1 MSKSS
6 EIDML
11 NGPLTSNLIRFALP
25 IALSSMLQQL
35 FNSMDTAIV
44 GRFADANALGA
55 VGTNSEI
62 VGFLVSLS
70 SGLAVGANVLIAK
83 FIGSGQ
89 KEKIKSAINSALVI
103 SVVFGVFVGISG
115 QALAMPIMR
124 AINVSSQIIDMAA
137 LYLKLYFITYPFLLV
152 YDFCSAI
159 LRSKGDSR
167 RPFIA
172 LVISGG
178 LNAVLNLFFVIVC
191 KMGVAGVGLAT
202 IISTAIACLLTLNF
216 LIHERGEFKLKLK
229 TIKPNKTDVSNILKI
244 GIPAAIQGAVFC
256 LANIFVQSA
265 VNKFGALAT
274 AGNSI
279 AVTFEYFAYYF
290 ATAFGQATTTFISQN
305 FAAEKKA
312 RCKEIFHKC
321 LLCAVLF
328 TAVLSTPLSIFRTQ
342 AASIFTTDPT
352 AIHYAGIRILM
363 ILLLQPF
370 CAFVEIPG
378 CAMRGLGFSLLP
390 SLLTL
395 IGICCVRVFWTCVVF
410 PHINTY
416 PGLLVIHSGSW
427 FITIAAMWISWFFV
441 KKRVNL

>member
-11 NGPLTSNLIRFALP
+11 HGPLTSNLIRFALP

-35 FNSMDTAIV
+35 FNSMDTAVV

-103 SVVFGVFVGISG
+103 SICFGIFVGILG

-124 AINVSSQIIDMAA
+124 AINVSPEIIEMAA

-191 KMGVAGVGLAT
+191 KMGVAGVGTAT
-202 IISTAIACLLTLNF
+202 IISTAVSCLLTLNF
-216 LIHERGEFKLKLK
+216 LIHEKDEFKLTLK
-229 TIKPNKTDVSNILKI
+229 TFRADKTNISNLLKI

-305 FAAEKKA
+305 FAANQRA

-321 LLCAVLF
+321 LLCAV
-328 TAVLSTPLSIFRTQ
+328 VSTPLSIFRTQ
-342 AASIFTTDPT
+342 AASIFTTDQT

-395 IGICCVRVFWTCVVF
+395 IGICCVRIFWTCVVF

-427 FITIAAMWISWFFV
+427 FITIAAMWISWAFV

>member
-11 NGPLTSNLIRFALP
+11 HGPLTSNLIRFALP

-35 FNSMDTAIV
+35 FNSMDTAVV

-103 SVVFGVFVGISG
+103 SICFGIFVGILG
-115 QALAMPIMR
+115 QSLAMPIMC
-124 AINVSSQIIDMAA
+124 AINVSSEIIEMAA

-191 KMGVAGVGLAT
+191 KMGVAGVGTAT
-202 IISTAIACLLTLNF
+202 IISTAVSCLLTLNF
-216 LIHERGEFKLKLK
+216 LIHEKDEFKLTLK
-229 TIKPNKTDVSNILKI
+229 TFRADKTDISNILKI

-290 ATAFGQATTTFISQN
+290 ATAFG
-305 FAAEKKA
+305 
-312 RCKEIFHKC
+312 
-321 LLCAVLF
+321 
-328 TAVLSTPLSIFRTQ
+328 
-342 AASIFTTDPT
+342 
-352 AIHYAGIRILM
+352 
-363 ILLLQPF
+363 
-370 CAFVEIPG
+370 
-378 CAMRGLGFSLLP
+378 
-390 SLLTL
+390 
-395 IGICCVRVFWTCVVF
+395 
-410 PHINTY
+410 
-416 PGLLVIHSGSW
+416 
-427 FITIAAMWISWFFV
+427 
-441 KKRVNL
+441 